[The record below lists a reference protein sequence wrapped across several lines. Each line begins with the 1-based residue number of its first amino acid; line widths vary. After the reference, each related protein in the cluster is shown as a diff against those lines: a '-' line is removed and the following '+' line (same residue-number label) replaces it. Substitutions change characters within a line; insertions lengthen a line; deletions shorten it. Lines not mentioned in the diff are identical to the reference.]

1 MQEEQ
6 KIVGTMP
13 NNGAVTGTIKTLT
26 ESYVITQG
34 YHDGSGTVTID
45 SAEQAK
51 LVAKNI
57 REGITIL
64 GVKGTIKAYGYA
76 YATTKQSWGSK
87 TTTVYAFNGTN
98 YYKSAT
104 YGSPTATN
112 ITLGISD
119 GKLTGLPSGLSGG
132 SLLVTR
138 GI

>member
-1 MQEEQ
+1 MRLEVSFRVLNKNLDVDFSAKDKKLNAEFQCFQRITEQ
-6 KIVGTMP
+6 GDVD
-13 NNGAVTGTIKTLT
+13 
-26 ESYVITQG
+26 Y
-34 YHDGSGTVTID
+34 YDG
-45 SAEQAK
+45 
-51 LVAKNI
+51 
-57 REGITIL
+57 
-64 GVKGTIKAYGYA
+64 